1 MLRKLSVDEEYMAS
15 TTYTGGE
22 RIDYAAILPS
32 RTKFIILAG
41 VLLCLFLAALDQTI
55 VGTALPAIVRD
66 FNGLDLV
73 AWISTGYL
81 LASTTMVPIYGKLS
95 DLYGRKVILVWGIVS
110 FLAGSMLCGIAN
122 SMIQLIAF
130 RVIQGIGAAALTS
143 TAFAV
148 PADLFAPAERARYMG
163 MFGGV
168 FGLSSVIGP
177 FLGGLLTDQFSWH
190 WIFYVHLP
198 LGILALAFVL
208 LKMPAL
214 KSGLR
219 APIDWVGTILL
230 VVSVVPLL
238 LGLTLDKTLYPWSSP
253 LIVGLLTVATIGTLT
268 FLFAE
273 TRAPSPIIELSLFRN
288 RTFAVVILA
297 SVLNGSAF
305 FGAILFLSLYLVNVV
320 GMSAT
325 QAGTAQIPLMMAFVG
340 SSIVA
345 SNMVQRVGRYK
356 PFIVGGFLV
365 MLVGFFFMSQLSVDS
380 TMLDVTWRMV
390 LLGLGIGPAMPLLN
404 LAMQNDIPFNVMG
417 SATANRQF
425 FQQLGQAIGAAI
437 FGVILS
443 TTLTAQITANLQPV
457 ISELPAAVQAQF
469 DASKMRQNV
478 ASEGGGEQA
487 SIDERINA
495 QVKQQFDSQR
505 ALLTA
510 ALRDNDAQAIA
521 TLKADPRMPDQLKQL
536 LGNSAVPAAVREQA
550 LTAAL
555 GQLDTAE
562 QQALA
567 DAQTLAGKIT
577 RALKLSFT
585 NSITRIYSYAIW
597 LVLGAFLLVAF
608 LLPEKP
614 LRTTNR
620 TEAPAIVME

>member
-1 MLRKLSVDEEYMAS
+1 MAS

-190 WIFYVHLP
+190 WIFYVNLP

-253 LIVGLLTVATIGTLT
+253 LIVSLLTVATIGTLT

-325 QAGTAQIPLMMAFVG
+325 QAGTAQIPLMLAFVG

-457 ISELPAAVQAQF
+457 ISELPAAVQAQY

-536 LGNSAVPAAVREQA
+536 LGNSAVPAAAREQA

-620 TEAPAIVME
+620 TEAPAVVME